1 LAASKNVGHN
11 KWFNS
16 NSGSYDSIED
26 YLRLIQLR
34 AANVWLKKYWDVS
47 LKLQAKENFDALT
60 SVVDI
65 NTQNNDLNFST
76 VSYSNFDESLR

>member
-1 LAASKNVGHN
+1 
-11 KWFNS
+11 
-16 NSGSYDSIED
+16 
-26 YLRLIQLR
+26 
-34 AANVWLKKYWDVS
+34 LKKYWDVS

-65 NTQNNDLNFST
+65 NTQSNDLNFST